1 MAMNDISFLATTEQ
15 DALLAF
21 KDSNLAKSDKDSGA
35 EFLSQL
41 HNANNSIEPEKKGNA
56 KTPTDAEN
64 SIAVPKHKQPQ
75 ESEAQNEEQNIEL
88 GEEDTDTVFVSGDS
102 MLAQISSAQSMS
114 TSVTKPADTL
124 SNTELKNPSQF
135 SANTGAKVLSEDVK
149 AALLVAK
156 EGDESS
162 SIQNTISANTDTK
175 TAQSTDS
182 KNDNENSLLLN
193 DNKHLKSSVAQA
205 IEGQFLDNKK
215 PEDSVGPIINKPELT
230 PMAAEKQIVQD
241 KAVAQSDKNIAS
253 PSLVTNSVSVSQSQM
268 PVDSTKATTSE
279 SAVNQSTKLASEN
292 GQSTALTN
300 FLTKEMGSTT
310 ADKVIASLTPEQ
322 RLQLNTQAQ
331 AITSSDTGNVSNTS
345 SLKQMLAQFITDNE
359 QTQNTTV
366 KQSISSEINTLNT
379 SEKQT
384 LLTKLNAYIK
394 TEQPQGEQLKALKQ
408 TVSELEASIEI
419 KLVDSAKTK
428 PSTIVAGETPNTV
441 NTVAQAS
448 SKSVNK
454 ADAEISKITVSNDDD
469 LAKQLEPLSKEGLK
483 STTAEQ
489 SSPRVAQIFTQLT
502 AAFNTV
508 QANSTGLYE
517 GLNYEQGLADTQL
530 LQSQQLQSAAQ
541 VKQVSIDPEV
551 MQAINIVK
559 SDAAKLLQERVSSML
574 SINNKEAEIRLDPS
588 EMGSM
593 QIRIRSDAEQ
603 AQINFVVQNQQA
615 KEALEQSMPRLRE
628 MLAQQGLELGESTIS
643 YGQSGSENPEQSDGD
658 TQAGLANNESVN
670 GENEE
675 QANSASQSSRQQSS
689 SSIDYYA

>member
-35 EFLSQL
+35 EFLNQL
-41 HNANNSIEPEKKGNA
+41 HSAHDSIELERKGNE
-56 KTPTDAEN
+56 KPQTDAEN
-64 SIAVPKHKQPQ
+64 SIAAPKHKQPQ
-75 ESEAQNEEQNIEL
+75 ENEAQNEDQNIVL
-88 GEEDTDTVFVSGDS
+88 GEEETDTVFVSGDS
-102 MLAQISSAQSMS
+102 MLAQISSAQTMS

-124 SNTELKNPSQF
+124 SDTELKNPSQF
-135 SANTGAKVLSEDVK
+135 SASTGAKVLSEDVK

-182 KNDNENSLLLN
+182 KNDNENSLLLHN
-193 DNKHLKSSVAQA
+193 NKHYKSTLAQA

-215 PEDSVGPIINKPELT
+215 PEDSVGPILNKPELAST
-230 PMAAEKQIVQD
+230 AAEKQITQD
-241 KAVAQSDKNIAS
+241 KAVGQSDKNTAS
-253 PSLVTNSVSVSQSQM
+253 SSLVTNSVSVSQSQM
-268 PVDSTKATTSE
+268 LVDSPKATTSE
-279 SAVNQSTKLASEN
+279 SAVNQSPKVASEN

-300 FLTKEMGSTT
+300 LLAKEMGSTT
-310 ADKVIASLTPEQ
+310 ADKVMASLTPEQ

-331 AITSSDTGNVSNTS
+331 AITNSSSSNVSNTS
-345 SLKQMLAQFITDNE
+345 SLKEMLAQFITDNE
-359 QTQNTTV
+359 QTQSTAA
-366 KQSISSEINTLNT
+366 KQSVSSEINTLNT

-384 LLTKLNAYIK
+384 LLTQLNAYIK

-408 TVSELEASIEI
+408 TVSELESSIEI

-428 PSTIVAGETPNTV
+428 PNTFIAGETPNTV

-454 ADAEISKITVSNDDD
+454 ADAEINKNTALNDDD
-469 LAKQLEPLSKEGLK
+469 LAKQLEQLSKEGLK

-574 SINNKEAEIRLDPS
+574 SINNKEAEIRLDPP

-643 YGQSGSENPEQSDGD
+643 YGQSGGENPEQSDGG
-658 TQAGLANNESVN
+658 TQTGLANNESVN

>member
-1 MAMNDISFLATTEQ
+1 MNDISFLATTEQ

-35 EFLSQL
+35 EFLNQL
-41 HNANNSIEPEKKGNA
+41 HNAHDSIELERKGNEKPQA
-56 KTPTDAEN
+56 DAEN

-75 ESEAQNEEQNIEL
+75 ESEAQNEDQNIVL
-88 GEEDTDTVFVSGDS
+88 GEEDTDTIFVSGDS
-102 MLAQISSAQSMS
+102 MLAQINSAQTMS
-114 TSVTKPADTL
+114 TSVNKPADIL
-124 SNTELKNPSQF
+124 NNTELKNFLHSF
-135 SANTGAKVLSEDVK
+135 DTES
-149 AALLVAK
+149 
-156 EGDESS
+156 GDESPS
-162 SIQNTISANTDTK
+162 MQNTSSTNASSEATPLDDS
-175 TAQSTDS
+175 QSDS
-182 KNDNENSLLLN
+182 ENSFLLN
-193 DNKHLKSSVAQA
+193 NNKHYKSTLAQA

-215 PEDSVGPIINKPELT
+215 PEDSVGPILNKPELAST
-230 PMAAEKQIVQD
+230 AAEKQLTQD
-241 KAVAQSDKNIAS
+241 KALGQSDKNIAS
-253 PSLVTNSVSVSQSQM
+253 SSLVTNSVSVSQSQM
-268 PVDSTKATTSE
+268 PVDSPKATTSE
-279 SAVNQSTKLASEN
+279 SAVNQSPKVASEN

-300 FLTKEMGSTT
+300 LLAKEMGSTT
-310 ADKVIASLTPEQ
+310 ADKVMASLTPEQ

-331 AITSSDTGNVSNTS
+331 AITNSSSSNVSNTS
-345 SLKQMLAQFITDNE
+345 SLKEMLAQFITDNE
-359 QTQNTTV
+359 QTQSTAA
-366 KQSISSEINTLNT
+366 KQSVSSEINTLNT

-384 LLTKLNAYIK
+384 LLTQLNAYIK
-394 TEQPQGEQLKALKQ
+394 TEQLQGEQLKALKQ
-408 TVSELEASIEI
+408 TVSELESSIEI

-428 PSTIVAGETPNTV
+428 PNTFVADDTPNTV
-441 NTVAQAS
+441 STVAQANL
-448 SKSVNK
+448 KSVYK
-454 ADAEISKITVSNDDD
+454 VDAEINKNTALNDDD
-469 LAKQLEPLSKEGLK
+469 LAKQLEQLSKEGLK

-574 SINNKEAEIRLDPS
+574 SINNKEAEIRLDPP

-643 YGQSGSENPEQSDGD
+643 YGQSGSENPEQSDGG
-658 TQAGLANNESVN
+658 TQAGLAHNESVN
-670 GENEE
+670 GENDE